1 MVNAAKYP
9 VGIQTFSE
17 IREQGKLYA
26 DKTDLMYQMV
36 TSMKYVFLSRPR
48 RFGKSLLCSTLESY
62 FQGRRELFEGLAIDS
77 LETEWKRHPVLRF
90 DLSEVKDN
98 TAEGIAETL
107 DAVLQDKEDELKIER
122 TNNGLGNRLKR
133 LILGCYEKCGEKPVV
148 IIDEYDAPLL
158 NVLHLP
164 EELEKVRQLMRTFF
178 SPLKKCDE
186 YLRFVFISGITK
198 FSQLS
203 IFSEL
208 NSLTNISMTPAFS
221 TLCGIT
227 RREIETTLGDGVND
241 LAEALGLSRE
251 ETLDKLRVNYDGYHF
266 SKNSEG
272 VYNPFSLLK
281 ALMLKDVGSYWFASG
296 TPTFLVE
303 KLREFRA
310 DIGNIDGSTAM
321 ADDFDAPTENMKS
334 ILPLFYQSGYL
345 TIKDYDQESEVY
357 TLGYP
362 NREVAIGLMN
372 ALYPFYVNSR
382 EDSPLRGWVIG
393 RRGGVRGG
401 WGGRLRGAGR
411 W

>member
-1 MVNAAKYP
+1 M
-9 VGIQTFSE
+9 
-17 IREQGKLYA
+17 YA

-62 FQGRRELFEGLAIDS
+62 FQGRRELFEGLAIAS

-107 DAVLQDKEDELKIER
+107 DAVLQDKEAELKIER

-133 LILGCYEKCGEKPVV
+133 LILGCYDKCGEKPVV

-382 EDSPLRGWVIG
+382 EDCPLRDGLLVSEG
-393 RRGGVRGG
+393 E
-401 WGGRLRGAGR
+401 
-411 W
+411 